1 MLINFDT
8 LDAGQVNGLTGVH
21 HRHSQIGTF
30 TVIHILEEDRHGQRT
45 DLIVGNF
52 AVGVTFDNEINLFC
66 CQFLAVTL
74 LLD

>member
-1 MLINFDT
+1 MLIYLHALN
-8 LDAGQVNGLTGVH
+8 GRQVNGLTGVH

-30 TVIHILEEDRHGQRT
+30 TVIHILEEDRHSQRT

-52 AVGVTFDNEINLFC
+52 AFGVTFDNEINLFC